1 MKHINFPKDFI
12 WGTASSSY
20 QTEGA
25 YNRDGKGASIWDTF
39 CQKSG
44 VIADS
49 SDGTLACC
57 YYDNYEEDIRF
68 MADAGIRAYRFSVSW
83 PRIFPNGDDPA
94 VNPLGL
100 AFYDRVV
107 DCCIRYGIQ
116 PHITL
121 FHWDLPQSLSDR
133 GGWLSAHTIEAF
145 VRYAAVICE
154 HFSDRVTYFSTIN
167 EPQIITKMGYYDGLH
182 APGYRLSMLET
193 LDILHALAKAHA
205 LAVPAMRRAAKKPVK
220 IGFSSTGNLCYPCSE
235 NEADICAARTMT
247 FANTKENILFCH
259 HIFCDAVINGLA
271 PDFEALAPEITAD
284 LKSDDTLNFVTQ
296 HLKNVWNDCSE
307 LNPPLDFLGLNIY
320 NGRFYETICRF
331 SKDSTEMA
339 CHSRSYELGYTLS
352 V

>member
-100 AFYDRVV
+100 AFYDRVI

-121 FHWDLPQSLSDR
+121 FHWDLPPDT
-133 GGWLSAHTIEAF
+133 GFPCWKHWI
-145 VRYAAVICE
+145 
-154 HFSDRVTYFSTIN
+154 FSTHLPKLMHLPF
-167 EPQIITKMGYYDGLH
+167 PQCAGLQ
-182 APGYRLSMLET
+182 RNRS
-193 LDILHALAKAHA
+193 KSVFQ
-205 LAVPAMRRAAKKPVK
+205 VP
-220 IGFSSTGNLCYPCSE
+220 E
-235 NEADICAARTMT
+235 ICA
-247 FANTKENILFCH
+247 IH
-259 HIFCDAVINGLA
+259 AVKMKRISV
-271 PDFEALAPEITAD
+271 P
-284 LKSDDTLNFVTQ
+284 Q
-296 HLKNVWNDCSE
+296 E
-307 LNPPLDFLGLNIY
+307 L
-320 NGRFYETICRF
+320 
-331 SKDSTEMA
+331 
-339 CHSRSYELGYTLS
+339 
-352 V
+352 